1 MEPELENID
10 RCCGLDVHK
19 KTVVASRISPNLE
32 GQPERQLQ
40 TFGTTTSELR
50 KLAAWLKEVGC
61 THVAMEST
69 GSYWKPVYNILEDEF
84 VLVVV
89 NSQHL
94 KHLPRRKSD
103 VRDADHIATLLH
115 KNLLRGSAIPSRAER
130 ELRELTRYQT
140 SLVRERADE
149 INRVQKVLEGANIKL
164 ASVATNV
171 AGVSGRRILEA
182 MVAGTD
188 DPRLLASLA
197 HGRLQKKEEALA
209 EALLGSI
216 GAHQRFLLG
225 QMLDHIKDLDRRIAA
240 VEAEVAERTHP
251 FAETLERLDSIPGVG
266 PRMAQIILA
275 EAGTDLRHFRS
286 AEQLASWAGLCPGTH
301 ESGGKNRSGRTPKGS
316 PWLKAALVQAAHAAG
331 RSHTRLG
338 ERHRRLV
345 KRLGPRKAAIATA
358 HFLLKLVYHL
368 QKDGVPYDDERIRQ
382 PDPERQ
388 VREHVRRLER
398 LGYRVTLV
406 AAA

>member
-1 MEPELENID
+1 
-10 RCCGLDVHK
+10 
-19 KTVVASRISPNLE
+19 
-32 GQPERQLQ
+32 
-40 TFGTTTSELR
+40 
-50 KLAAWLKEVGC
+50 
-61 THVAMEST
+61 
-69 GSYWKPVYNILEDEF
+69 
-84 VLVVV
+84 
-89 NSQHL
+89 
-94 KHLPRRKSD
+94 
-103 VRDADHIATLLH
+103 
-115 KNLLRGSAIPSRAER
+115 
-130 ELRELTRYQT
+130 
-140 SLVRERADE
+140 
-149 INRVQKVLEGANIKL
+149 
-164 ASVATNV
+164 VATNV

-286 AEQLASWAGLCPGTH
+286 AEQLASWAGLCPGMH